1 MNSNRYIKVLYF
13 LLTNNCNSRC
23 ITCSY
28 WKNKDK
34 NSFKKKDILNIIKG
48 FYECGL
54 DTVIFSGGEPLL
66 EKNIF
71 SFSKEIKEKFPRL
84 ELRLLTN
91 GLLLNKYAKEVSKH
105 FDTVVVSL
113 DADNSEIYKKIR
125 GIEGFNIVVR
135 GISHIRNLNKKIEIR
150 LRCVIQKKNYKRIYN
165 IIDLAKNLKADKIS
179 FLPAD
184 VQSKNSFKRVS
195 GEKINKEDMVLN
207 REENEE
213 FKLIIKNIISSA
225 DKNKILFHEGVDLLK
240 IYRYYSIL
248 NKGSQFP
255 KMRCN
260 VPNFSLIVDNN
271 LDLYPCFFTEKIT
284 GANKINN
291 ILDVFED
298 KKFKKMK
305 KNIFKNSIQCKR
317 CVSPEFLNLNYL

>member
-1 MNSNRYIKVLYF
+1 MNSNRYIKVLYL

-71 SFSKEIKEKFPRL
+71 SFSKEIKKEFPLL

-91 GLLLNKYAKEVSKH
+91 GLLLNKYANEVSKY

-125 GIEGFNIVVR
+125 GIEGFNLVVK
-135 GISHIRNLNKKIEIR
+135 GINRIKNLNKKIEIR

-165 IIDLAKNLKADKIS
+165 IINLAKNLKADKIS

-213 FKLIIKNIISSA
+213 FKSIIKNIISSA
-225 DKNKILFHEGVDLLK
+225 NKNKILFHGGVDLFK

-248 NKGSQFP
+248 NKGSKFP
-255 KMRCN
+255 KMKCN
-260 VPNFSLIVDNN
+260 VPNFSLVIDNN
-271 LDLYPCFFTEKIT
+271 LDLYPCFFTGKIT
-284 GANKINN
+284 SVNGMNN
-291 ILDVFED
+291 ISDVFKN
-298 KKFKKMK
+298 KKFKEIR
-305 KNIFKNSIQCKR
+305 KNTFKNSLQCRR